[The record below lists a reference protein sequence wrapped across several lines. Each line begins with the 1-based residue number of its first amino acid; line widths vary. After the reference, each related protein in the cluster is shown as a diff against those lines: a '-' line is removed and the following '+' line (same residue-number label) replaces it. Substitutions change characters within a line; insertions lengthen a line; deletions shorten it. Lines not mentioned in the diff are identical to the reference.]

1 MSSSFAAFWL
11 DARLRLA
18 TPTISTLFCMRR
30 PGMCLDRVLAP
41 APMIPMRSVSVA
53 MGGSSWFVQGGVHS
67 ALKKPPRGLE
77 GEYTRNLTTRRPGD
91 WSCRPALLE
100 SYGVL

>member
-18 TPTISTLFCMRR
+18 TPAISTLFCVRR

-53 MGGSSWFVQGGVHS
+53 MVGFILVRATFGTAREAYSTIVIGGAAMGQKSGPVAGRRVRRISVGG
-67 ALKKPPRGLE
+67 LP
-77 GEYTRNLTTRRPGD
+77 
-91 WSCRPALLE
+91 
-100 SYGVL
+100 